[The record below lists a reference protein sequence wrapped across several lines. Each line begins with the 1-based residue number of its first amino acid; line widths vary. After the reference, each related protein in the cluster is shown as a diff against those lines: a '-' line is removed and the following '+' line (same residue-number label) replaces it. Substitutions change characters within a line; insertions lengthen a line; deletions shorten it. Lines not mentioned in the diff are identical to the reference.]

1 MNNTQLLWI
10 IARLLAI
17 IASVL
22 LRQSSHTMPGHEKD
36 LEYINSV
43 LGRELP

>member
-10 IARLLAI
+10 IARLLVI
-17 IASVL
+17 ISNVL
-22 LRQSSHTMPGHEKD
+22 LAQNRRIPNHEKD